1 MFLSSWL
8 CFYMLS
14 IVGRGP
20 IAPFTQTWVFI
31 GNMSLCLKQR
41 FFLLRKIAQHYDSKW
56 FRRFVETSNWY
67 LIPPF
72 WHPPIL
78 FWKFAHPPVK
88 PLYIAT
94 FKLFKKAVPTLL
106 TLFWNPHYWVGIV
119 IRERKRQF
127 NFQSVEDS
135 KKVILSPFYW
145 ISLATPSPIFIENPT
160 QTLI

>member
-1 MFLSSWL
+1 MLLYVIHSGEGSNCL
-8 CFYMLS
+8 FY
-14 IVGRGP
+14 
-20 IAPFTQTWVFI
+20 TD
-31 GNMSLCLKQR
+31 MSLYWKHESM
-41 FFLLRKIAQHYDSKW
+41 FETKIFLLRKIAQHYDSKW

-106 TLFWNPHYWVGIV
+106 TLFWNPHYWTGIV
-119 IRERKRQF
+119 IRETKRQL

-135 KKVILSPFYW
+135 KKVMLSPFYW
-145 ISLATPSPIFIENPT
+145 ISLATPSPVFIENPT